1 MKKGKLYLVSLATSA
16 ILLSACNNQT
26 PQEKATDQMEKAEN
40 KALASSEDATAT
52 FESAAAKNTEAVIY
66 SNIAAANEAISKIPP
81 PQLSNTEAK
90 SLYTRLGK
98 TVVDRINAKTALEA
112 MDKEDAIQKIKNDS
126 ARKLQAG
133 KITQSDYDNILKYLA
148 DCFAAS
154 KSIN

>member
-1 MKKGKLYLVSLATSA
+1 MKKGKLYLMSLAMGA
-16 ILLSACNNQT
+16 IFFACNNQT